1 VLRRNSE
8 GRRSE
13 NDQATTKVRPKST
26 VIGTGFERWV
36 RAMGSSGGFERWVR
50 AVGSSGGFER
60 WVRAVG
66 SSGGFE
72 RWVRAVGS
80 SDAFERCVREM
91 RSSGDGVTVIVE
103 TTMVERMEES
113 TTIRGSNLLSYTTIR
128 QFVGQ
133 LNRCTITQA

>member
-1 VLRRNSE
+1 
-8 GRRSE
+8 
-13 NDQATTKVRPKST
+13 
-26 VIGTGFERWV
+26 
-36 RAMGSSGGFERWVR
+36 MGSND
-50 AVGSSGGFER
+50 
-60 WVRAVG
+60 
-66 SSGGFE
+66 GFE

-91 RSSGDGVTVIVE
+91 RTRDAFERCVREMRSSDDGVTVIVE

-128 QFVGQ
+128 QFLGQ